1 MLFNRI
7 KEIVKEV
14 KEAFGRYDTPSEA
27 DLISQSLDYLDTR
40 GMNVCENAMDELK
53 FTIWLRDK
61 VKKSAYKSEDK
72 LVDYSLKE
80 FK

>member
-1 MLFNRI
+1 MLFMRI

-14 KEAFGRYDTPSEA
+14 REAFGRYDTPSEA
-27 DLISQSLDYLDTR
+27 DLISQSLDYLYVR
-40 GMNVCENAMDELK
+40 EMNLCENPMDELK

-61 VKKSAYKSEDK
+61 VKKSAYKTGEYD
-72 LVDYSLKE
+72 LKE

>member
-14 KEAFGRYDTPSEA
+14 REAFGHYQTPTEA
-27 DLISQSLDYLDTR
+27 ELISQSLDYLNVR

-61 VKKSAYKSEDK
+61 VKDSAYKMGEYD
-72 LVDYSLKE
+72 LKE
-80 FK
+80 FN

>member
-14 KEAFGRYDTPSEA
+14 RETFGQYDSPSEA
-27 DLISQSLDYLDTR
+27 DLISQSLDYLEVR

-53 FTIWLRDK
+53 YTIWLRNK
-61 VKKSAYKSEDK
+61 VRKKENKTNYT
-72 LVDYSLKE
+72 LKE
-80 FK
+80 FN